1 MTMKESKWRGFI
13 CCSVQA
19 RARELWNIMYNITKH
34 STFAKFLSVWISGWD
49 IRRLPSQWQSDT
61 MELSTTPSK
70 DDLIQNDHEIKSS
83 STYQYQDDNWVCN
96 PPPNSPTSGS
106 SEFTGVLSYPLY
118 LIVQAFTFLSQFL
131 FQIPSNLATAL
142 KVTTPEQDD
151 ILNTM
156 PHLQDNLKQDIHH
169 ESETQHVLSDE
180 VDDLRLRIARL
191 EERRKAREERMKKFK
206 EMEMLQHENE
216 DSNRKEKALWCR
228 WWSVTG
234 TCSTNCFYFLTW
246 EILLATTPI
255 FKGIQEVLKSLDCW
269 MHKKLPPS
277 TYNHMIGALAF
288 RIFYQSWTSC

>member
-1 MTMKESKWRGFI
+1 
-13 CCSVQA
+13 
-19 RARELWNIMYNITKH
+19 
-34 STFAKFLSVWISGWD
+34 
-49 IRRLPSQWQSDT
+49 

-216 DSNRKEKALWCR
+216 DSNRKEKAL
-228 WWSVTG
+228 
-234 TCSTNCFYFLTW
+234 
-246 EILLATTPI
+246 
-255 FKGIQEVLKSLDCW
+255 
-269 MHKKLPPS
+269 
-277 TYNHMIGALAF
+277 
-288 RIFYQSWTSC
+288 